1 LEYIE
6 LDYSAPQISR
16 LCERGHGHREF
27 VRFPSMAASAPS
39 ASSKTRQASRPTRPA
54 RQRSGSRHE
63 ILLVAPDHGLLFEVT
78 GLADIFATTNR
89 ILEERGREPF
99 YVWKVASTTRERTIT
114 GSSGLRVEADVCLH
128 ELDPSRQR
136 GTVMVT
142 GRGGRLWP
150 HGLPHVASWLRAA
163 SRRVDRI
170 ASVCAGTF
178 LLAEAGILR
187 GRNATSH
194 WKCVLELAARYPDTR
209 VASDPIYVRDGK
221 VSTSAGASA
230 GFDLALAFVEEDL
243 GSAIARDVAR
253 QLVMYLRRPGG
264 QSQFSVALEREAP
277 SDGPIRKVQAWILD
291 HLDEDLRVERLA
303 EQAAM
308 SPRNFARVFAREI
321 GTTPARHV
329 EELRLE
335 SARRHLENSGDT
347 IERIASR
354 CGLGSALE
362 LRRVFDRHL
371 GVTPGEYRE
380 RFGSI

>member
-1 LEYIE
+1 MTIV
-6 LDYSAPQISR
+6 AR
-16 LCERGHGHREF
+16 
-27 VRFPSMAASAPS
+27 
-39 ASSKTRQASRPTRPA
+39 TASRGAPRGSRPA
-54 RQRSGSRHE
+54 RHHSGSLHE
-63 ILLVAPDHGLLFEVT
+63 ILLVAPDHGLLFEVA
-78 GLADIFATTNR
+78 GLADIFATANR
-89 ILEERGREPF
+89 ILEDRHKAPF
-99 YVWKVASTTRERTIT
+99 YSWKVASTTRERVIV
-114 GSSGLRVEADVCLH
+114 GSSGLRILADACLH
-128 ELDPSRQR
+128 EIDPARQR

-150 HGLPHVASWLRAA
+150 HGLPEVAHWLRIAA
-163 SRRVDRI
+163 SKVDRI

-194 WKCVLELAARYPDTR
+194 WKCVLELAARYPETH

-243 GSAIARDVAR
+243 GSEIARDVAR

-264 QSQFSVALEREAP
+264 QSQFSVALEREA
-277 SDGPIRKVQAWILD
+277 STDGPIRKVQAWIMD

-308 SPRNFARVFAREI
+308 SPRNFARVFAREV

-335 SARRHLENSGDT
+335 SARRHLEGSSDT
-347 IERIASR
+347 VERIASR

-371 GVTPGEYRE
+371 GVTPGEYRQ